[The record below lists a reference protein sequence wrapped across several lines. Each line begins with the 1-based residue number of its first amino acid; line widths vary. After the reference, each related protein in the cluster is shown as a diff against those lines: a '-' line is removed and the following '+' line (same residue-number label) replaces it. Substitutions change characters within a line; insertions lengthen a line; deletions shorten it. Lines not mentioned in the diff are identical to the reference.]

1 MPHKTIINIFSKK
14 KKRKPISKPKAI
26 IDYREKNSLVG
37 SELISLGLEIE
48 FREAVDRINAYTEPF
63 PADVLLK
70 LYAYYKKAT
79 NDYGRPS
86 SKKPIINAFKTN
98 ALFQSEDITED
109 EAKQKYIDLANN
121 YFLYRK

>member
-1 MPHKTIINIFSKK
+1 MIMT
-14 KKRKPISKPKAI
+14 
-26 IDYREKNSLVG
+26 
-37 SELISLGLEIE
+37 SEELDIE
-48 FREAVDRINAYTEPF
+48 FKQAVERINAHTEPF

-86 SKKPIINAFKTN
+86 SRKPLINAFKTN
-98 ALFQSEDITED
+98 ALFQAQDLSQD
-109 EAKQKYIDLANN
+109 EAKQAYIDLANN

>member
-1 MPHKTIINIFSKK
+1 MT
-14 KKRKPISKPKAI
+14 
-26 IDYREKNSLVG
+26 
-37 SELISLGLEIE
+37 SEELDIE
-48 FREAVDRINAYTEPF
+48 FRDAVERINSFTEPF
-63 PADVLLK
+63 PADFLLR

-98 ALFQSEDITED
+98 ALFQVQNVTQD
-109 EAKQKYIDLANN
+109 EAKRIYIDLVKN